1 MKTKKTCLDCLN
13 CKVSAKSTDKC
24 RLCFC
29 SQTKNKERHK
39 ENYWLDKKLCDEFE
53 DMSENKAYTLVF
65 PIVPLKRHP
74 LLRKREY

>member
-29 SQTKNKERHK
+29 SETKKKINRKET
-39 ENYWLDKKLCDEFE
+39 YWLTKKLCVEFE
-53 DMSENKAYTLVF
+53 DMTA
-65 PIVPLKRHP
+65 
-74 LLRKREY
+74 

>member
-29 SQTKNKERHK
+29 SETKKKINRKET
-39 ENYWLDKKLCDEFE
+39 YWLTKKVCDEFE
-53 DMSENKAYTLVF
+53 DMAC
-65 PIVPLKRHP
+65 
-74 LLRKREY
+74 